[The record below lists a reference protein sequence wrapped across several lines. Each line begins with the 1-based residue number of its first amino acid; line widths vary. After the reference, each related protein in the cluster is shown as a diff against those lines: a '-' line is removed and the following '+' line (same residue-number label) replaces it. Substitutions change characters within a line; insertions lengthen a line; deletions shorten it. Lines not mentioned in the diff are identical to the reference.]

1 MPQALPAAYVQSG
14 YADPGK
20 RPYCIACDDATMVEY
35 GNGISKGPYG
45 QVGGSNGGGGADLDW
60 GAQLIHSAS
69 GAVDTIVRLPT
80 EQLVLLVVAVF
91 IGLWVL
97 KRAL

>member
-1 MPQALPAAYVQSG
+1 
-14 YADPGK
+14 
-20 RPYCIACDDATMVEY
+20 MVEY
-35 GNGISKGPYG
+35 GNGIGKGPAG
-45 QVGGSNGGGGADLDW
+45 QVGGPGGGGGAGQDW
-60 GAQLIHSAS
+60 GAQLIHTAS
-69 GAVDTIVRLPT
+69 GAVDTIARLPT